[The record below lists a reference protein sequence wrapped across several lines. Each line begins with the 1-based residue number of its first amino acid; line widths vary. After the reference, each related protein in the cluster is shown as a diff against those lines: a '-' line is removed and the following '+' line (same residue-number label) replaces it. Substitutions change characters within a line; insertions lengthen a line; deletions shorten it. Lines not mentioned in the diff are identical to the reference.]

1 MFQMYRIRVHK
12 PTENFEVHLAFHSE
26 QEAVKWCDKK
36 TQVAC
41 AYEGLPAYSYI
52 GVLYAS

>member
-1 MFQMYRIRVHK
+1 MFQMYRIKVHK
-12 PTENFEVHLAFHSE
+12 PTESFEVHLAFHSE

-52 GVLYAS
+52 GVL